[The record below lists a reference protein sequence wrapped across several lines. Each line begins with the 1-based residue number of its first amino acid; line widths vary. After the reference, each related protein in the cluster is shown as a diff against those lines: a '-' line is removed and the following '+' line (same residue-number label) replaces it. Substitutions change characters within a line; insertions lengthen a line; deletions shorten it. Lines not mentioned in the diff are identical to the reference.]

1 MGISN
6 LKDKI
11 HSKAKNCHSKTP
23 ILSKLPFPAIAI
35 IAGVALINGLVW
47 VADVDTTDSIVI
59 ITSIVVAATA
69 AAISEKFGTFS
80 RVGGIIGT
88 AVSAAVLIL
97 LAVAN
102 LYILW
107 KLVRQL
113 RAYLSGPPVEGENSV
128 TQGYGCMF
136 GLLRRLFRLID
147 RWASLPFVTDSLER
161 LMRA

>member
-1 MGISN
+1 M
-6 LKDKI
+6 
-11 HSKAKNCHSKTP
+11 
-23 ILSKLPFPAIAI
+23 
-35 IAGVALINGLVW
+35 
-47 VADVDTTDSIVI
+47 
-59 ITSIVVAATA
+59 AATA

-102 LYILW
+102 LFILW

-113 RAYLSGPPVEGENSV
+113 RGYLAGPGPVEGEGSV
-128 TQGYGCMF
+128 VQGYGCMF

-147 RWASLPFVTDSLER
+147 RWAFSFFLFFVV
-161 LMRA
+161 

>member
-1 MGISN
+1 MRWFG
-6 LKDKI
+6 
-11 HSKAKNCHSKTP
+11 
-23 ILSKLPFPAIAI
+23 FI
-35 IAGVALINGLVW
+35 IDA
-47 VADVDTTDSIVI
+47 THRIVI

-102 LYILW
+102 SFILW

-113 RAYLSGPPVEGENSV
+113 RGYLAGPGPVEGGESSV
-128 TQGYGCMF
+128 VQGYGCMF

-147 RWASLPFVTDSLER
+147 RWAFFHFFW
-161 LMRA
+161 